1 LPRREGDACCL
12 GIGLALGSR
21 STGAVEGWGW
31 SSLGAIGEDR
41 AQLMLRVLSTGL
53 GNASV
58 LLAV

>member
-1 LPRREGDACCL
+1 L

-21 STGAVEGWGW
+21 STGAVQGWGW
-31 SSLGAIGEDR
+31 SSLGAIAEDR

-58 LLAV
+58 LLAI